1 MAILLTEAAKP
12 SSDVPRNP
20 PPTRPSRQR
29 PAATTIKAPTHTE
42 ATARL
47 PKASNQ
53 PFLHPSASIAAK
65 KSLDY
70 HTGANIQ
77 TRSAA
82 HLFRVLLDQ
91 GDDEVRHLSGA
102 TRLVGGA
109 LLYNRHSR
117 AGGNP
122 CREGRGGRQ
131 FVSLATR
138 ECYHERPGWAAEA
151 IHETI

>member
-47 PKASNQ
+47 PKASQ
-53 PFLHPSASIAAK
+53 STLFAPFSFNSRK

-82 HLFRVLLDQ
+82 HLFRVPLDQ
-91 GDDEVRHLSGA
+91 GDDEVRHLPGA
-102 TRLVGGA
+102 HGFVPLRRDVRAAVAVGQGASDRRLHGGG
-109 LLYNRHSR
+109 LGLQ
-117 AGGNP
+117 P
-122 CREGRGGRQ
+122 
-131 FVSLATR
+131 
-138 ECYHERPGWAAEA
+138 
-151 IHETI
+151 